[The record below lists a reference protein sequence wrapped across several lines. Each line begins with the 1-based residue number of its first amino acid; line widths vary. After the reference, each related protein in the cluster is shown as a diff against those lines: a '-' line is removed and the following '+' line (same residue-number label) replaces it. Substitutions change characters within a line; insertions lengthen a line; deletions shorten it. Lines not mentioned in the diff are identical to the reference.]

1 MYKSIQVT
9 ALSLVLIQTLIVLN
23 GGKIEYS
30 EVEDITLGWLISI
43 TENDQ
48 LQFERQIG
56 ECG

>member
-1 MYKSIQVT
+1 LYKSIQVT

>member
-9 ALSLVLIQTLIVLN
+9 SLSLVLIQTLIVLN

>member
-1 MYKSIQVT
+1 MT